1 MMWHTWGMGGW
12 PGWVFMSLAMIVF
25 WGGLIALGVWAFRS
39 AGGSRGD
46 RPESR
51 PNRAMKVLEERY
63 ARGEIDQQEFE
74 QRRTVLKG

>member
-12 PGWVFMSLAMIVF
+12 PGLVLMSLAMIVF
-25 WGGLIALGVWAFRS
+25 WGGLVALGVWALRS

-46 RPESR
+46 RSETR
-51 PNRAMKVLEERY
+51 PNRAVEVLEERF